1 MSMLKSTNMIYV
13 ILNHIPQSIERIERL
28 KDKNGL

>member
-1 MSMLKSTNMIYV
+1 MSMLKSTNTIYV
-13 ILNHIPQSIERIERL
+13 SQKYIPQFIERIERL